1 VGHPEGDDRRFP
13 VADEPTVQ
21 YRSYAWEDGEG
32 GRYVVLYPG
41 TEEADEDRKARFRAT
56 GAREAELLRAEEAA
70 EAAKAEV
77 GVEWGRPRPALRLV
91 RGEGS

>member
-1 VGHPEGDDRRFP
+1 M
-13 VADEPTVQ
+13 ADEPTVQ

-32 GRYVVLYPG
+32 GRYMVLYPG
-41 TEEADEDRKARFRAT
+41 TEEADEERKARFRAM

-70 EAAKAEV
+70 EAAKAAKAEV

>member
-1 VGHPEGDDRRFP
+1 VGHPEGDNRRFP

-41 TEEADEDRKARFRAT
+41 TEEADEDRKARFRAM
-56 GAREAELLRAEEAA
+56 GAREAELLRAE